1 MERQV
6 RALWWEGVTQVSE
19 FELLQWL
26 RREHD
31 IRWDTD
37 ATVALF
43 QQHFVIRHG
52 LYTVQAALQ
61 ETDIQMEISAVGIR
75 LSSRESTGQS
85 ISMDGSA
92 HALAEFYL
100 DERQLFCTD
109 KAQVTAWLDQFW
121 RRFSSQDELDGAR
134 SILDVSDT
142 ASWTEIQNRY
152 RSLARRHHPDFG
164 GDQTQ
169 FVAVREAYEQLKK
182 HYS

>member
-1 MERQV
+1 M
-6 RALWWEGVTQVSE
+6 TQVSE

-26 RREHD
+26 RKEHD
-31 IRWDTD
+31 VRWDTD

-52 LYTVQAALQ
+52 LYSVQPALL
-61 ETDIQMEISAVGIR
+61 ESDIQMEISAVGIR

-100 DERQLFCTD
+100 DEQQLFCTD

-121 RRFSSQDELDGAR
+121 RKFSSQDELDEAR
-134 SILDVSDT
+134 SILDVSDD
-142 ASWTEIQNRY
+142 ASWADIQNRY

-164 GDQTQ
+164 GDQTK